1 MILRWHDDG
10 WRKRFALLPI
20 YLSDGP
26 NKRVIWLQWVWKRFN
41 GLWIEVR
48 ETDPRPIAIEA
59 GTAETQQAAP
69 FTRARAARHRP

>member
-41 GLWIEVR
+41 GLWVEVS
-48 ETDPRPIAIEA
+48 ETDPRAA
-59 GTAETQQAAP
+59 HTAEGE
-69 FTRARAARHRP
+69 